1 MPLIHHNGYIAIV
14 FYIIWSEGEFSSFTT
29 FFIQWNNSNWK
40 WTFNGF
46 TFFTSIS
53 RLMEWNE
60 VTIIQ
65 IQTCND
71 TCFRIES
78 FMLWLFNIETMH
90 SKKKEGIE
98 RTKGRHLLLKT
109 LNVLKEN
116 QLHGNVLKM
125 TFQPLRVQRG
135 SLESHA
141 KDKERILHSR
151 SVHIQYSP
159 LKNNWKL
166 IKELKSIEKY

>member
-29 FFIQWNNSNWK
+29 FFIQWQNSNWK

-46 TFFTSIS
+46 IFFTSIS

-90 SKKKEGIE
+90 SKKKERIE
-98 RTKGRHLLLKT
+98 RTKGTFNTENIERTGISIAWKSAENDFSTAQSAKREPWEPCERQRENLHFDFILVQYTFSTRHSKT
-109 LNVLKEN
+109 I
-116 QLHGNVLKM
+116 GNL
-125 TFQPLRVQRG
+125 
-135 SLESHA
+135 
-141 KDKERILHSR
+141 
-151 SVHIQYSP
+151 
-159 LKNNWKL
+159 
-166 IKELKSIEKY
+166 